1 MWQQILRKQ
10 QRDQWLQLIWGAQ
23 AYLRLS
29 KIDFSSLSGSLHNP
43 YKIRPT
49 TNWKT
54 AIIADFGLGRAP
66 SVIFECCYF
75 FNFHFVF
82 LYILHFRISIDQGF
96 TCTCSCCQQ
105 HTDEKSRKQR
115 GAGGNWRHSPP
126 WCKLLEKRVRAHRCW
141 LEHAGHGRAL
151 QRILLRLHPRRI
163 KHWTIVNQI
172 DPNHQGLPAQT
183 SRRCVAVDDTRMD
196 SRKHF
201 EAAQDDIR
209 GLVAWFGWL
218 CLRIGVPGLAK
229 ETSNVVMHC
238 VLATDRACVLSRLIH
253 SNIDGA
259 MVKRRYHRHDQL
271 SRQSFGGTFT
281 LF

>member
-82 LYILHFRISIDQGF
+82 LYILHFRISIDQGYWP
-96 TCTCSCCQQ
+96 SLHDLALLVQVWYVQ
-105 HTDEKSRKQR
+105 ESHD
-115 GAGGNWRHSPP
+115 GNR
-126 WCKLLEKRVRAHRCW
+126 W
-141 LEHAGHGRAL
+141 LQVYTWPRL
-151 QRILLRLHPRRI
+151 QPRRNI
-163 KHWTIVNQI
+163 LRGRCSYVNQGVLCTVCAI
-172 DPNHQGLPAQT
+172 WLDTAGRWPYRSVSG
-183 SRRCVAVDDTRMD
+183 DTRQQ
-196 SRKHF
+196 RF
-201 EAAQDDIR
+201 Y
-209 GLVAWFGWL
+209 
-218 CLRIGVPGLAK
+218 
-229 ETSNVVMHC
+229 VVYSH
-238 VLATDRACVLSRLIH
+238 TPRS
-253 SNIDGA
+253 
-259 MVKRRYHRHDQL
+259 
-271 SRQSFGGTFT
+271 
-281 LF
+281 